1 MRVTWIPAALAGCSA
16 GLATASFGARSDRRI
31 DERLAMLLGESVG
44 WEPTAG
50 LLALL
55 GRSRLGARLGTDWFP
70 VGLRYENAGARTPDE
85 VAGARML
92 TLVLCAGFAL
102 GLVVLWP
109 PAVVIV
115 VCALPVALRLPAMVL
130 HKQEGAKRAAIDR
143 HVLELVELLLAAI
156 EAGLPPATAVER
168 SGGLLHGPLGD
179 EIDRVGKEISL
190 GLDWRA
196 ALEQSAA
203 RTKSE
208 SMATLASA
216 LGRAHRLGT
225 SPRTTLRGI
234 ATELRAER
242 RARAE
247 ELARR
252 APVTMLFPLV
262 LLILPAF
269 LLLTVGP
276 VLLATV
282 RSLH

>member
-1 MRVTWIPAALAGCSA
+1 MRVTWIPAVLAACSA
-16 GLATASFGARSDRRI
+16 GLATASLGARSDRRI
-31 DERLAMLLGESVG
+31 DERLAMLRGGPVE

-50 LLALL
+50 LLTRL
-55 GRSRLGARLGTDWFP
+55 GRSRLGARLGSDWFP
-70 VGLRYENAGARTPDE
+70 IGLQDENTGARTPDE

-109 PAVVIV
+109 PVVVII

-130 HKQEGAKRAAIDR
+130 RRQEAAKRAAIDR

-168 SGGLLHGPLGD
+168 SGGLLHGPLGA

-196 ALEQSAA
+196 ALDQSAA

-234 ATELRAER
+234 ATELQAER

-252 APVTMLFPLV
+252 APVKMLFS
-262 LLILPAF
+262 AQ
-269 LLLTVGP
+269 
-276 VLLATV
+276 
-282 RSLH
+282 

>member
-1 MRVTWIPAALAGCSA
+1 MRVTWIPAALAGCSVA
-16 GLATASFGARSDRRI
+16 LATASLGARSDRRI
-31 DERLAMLLGESVG
+31 DERLAMLAGGPVG
-44 WEPTAG
+44 VPAAS
-50 LLALL
+50 LLTML
-55 GRSRLGARLGTDWFP
+55 GRSRLGARLGSDP
-70 VGLRYENAGARTPDE
+70 SVGELLEQNAGSWTQDE
-85 VAGARML
+85 VAGTKML
-92 TLVLCAGFAL
+92 TLLL
-102 GLVVLWP
+102 GTGLAAALVVLWP

-115 VCALPVALRLPAMVL
+115 VCGLPVALRLPAVAL
-130 HKQEGAKRAAIDR
+130 RKQVAARRAAIDR
-143 HVLELVELLLAAI
+143 HVLELVELLLAVI
-156 EAGLPPATAVER
+156 EAGLPPATAVGR
-168 SGGLLHGPLGD
+168 SGGLLHGPLGA
-179 EIDRVGKEISL
+179 EVDRVGKEISL

-203 RTKSE
+203 RTESE

-216 LGRAHRLGT
+216 LGRAHRFGT

-234 ATELRAER
+234 ATELRAKR

-252 APVTMLFPLV
+252 APVKMLFPLV

>member
-1 MRVTWIPAALAGCSA
+1 MGLTWIPAALAACSA
-16 GLATASFGARSDRRI
+16 GLATASLGARADRRI
-31 DERLAMLLGESVG
+31 DVRLAMLAGGPVG
-44 WEPTAG
+44 WEPTASFF
-50 LLALL
+50 AVL
-55 GRSRLGARLGTDWFP
+55 GRSRLGARLASDP
-70 VGLRYENAGARTPDE
+70 SVAELLDRSAGPWTLEE
-85 VAGARML
+85 VAGVKML
-92 TLVLCAGFAL
+92 ALLVCAGFAAA
-102 GLVVLWP
+102 LVVILP
-109 PAVVIV
+109 SAAVIV
-115 VCALPVALRLPAMVL
+115 LCALPVALRLPAMVL
-130 HKQEGAKRAAIDR
+130 RKRGAARRAAIDR

-168 SGGLLHGPLGD
+168 SAGLLHGPLGA

-196 ALEQSAA
+196 ALEESAH
-203 RTKSE
+203 RTESE

-225 SPRTTLRGI
+225 SPRTTLRGM
-234 ATELRAER
+234 ATDLRAER
-242 RARAE
+242 RAGAE

-252 APVTMLFPLV
+252 APVKMLFPLV

>member
-1 MRVTWIPAALAGCSA
+1 MTWIPAALAACSVA
-16 GLATASFGARSDRRI
+16 LAAASFGARSDRRI
-31 DERLAMLLGESVG
+31 DERLAMLAGAPAG
-44 WEPTAG
+44 WEPSPSLFAT
-50 LLALL
+50 L
-55 GRSRLGARLGTDWFP
+55 GRSRLGARLGSDPSVTEF
-70 VGLRYENAGARTPDE
+70 LERSAGPWTPDD
-85 VAGARML
+85 VAGMKTL
-92 TLVLCAGFAL
+92 TLLVSAGFAAAL
-102 GLVVLWP
+102 ILLWP
-109 PAVVIV
+109 PAAVIAM
-115 VCALPVALRLPAMVL
+115 CALPVALRLPAMVL
-130 HKQEGAKRAAIDR
+130 RKREAARRAAIDR

-168 SGGLLHGPLGD
+168 SAGLLHGPLGA

-190 GLDWRA
+190 GLDWRS

-225 SPRTTLRGI
+225 SPRATLRGI
-234 ATELRAER
+234 ATDLRAER

-252 APVTMLFPLV
+252 APVKMLFPLV